1 MSLSIQVNLDAGKPG
16 HSGPAII
23 RPDGLF
29 PLARQLGYFLSLV
42 LVRLPVSANQVTF
55 ISMLVGLTGCWFFT
69 YGEVIWNIYGALL
82 LVLSYALD
90 YCDGVIARLKDQCSP
105 SGAAF
110 DDFVDWLVDTAIF
123 AGLGYG
129 AWIADGNIWWLWLG
143 LIAAAGSTV
152 DYGVDLVRANPFIQA
167 RKAAEKEAAEKANP
181 TVPETVVDGD
191 EVEAE
196 VDGEKTLGQKLFYIF
211 HTLSRA
217 EFCFII
223 LALSAFNV
231 VWILLPFGAI
241 GAQAFWLGDLF
252 RKRD

>member
-16 HSGPAII
+16 NSEPAVIK
-23 RPDGLF
+23 PDALF
-29 PLARQLGYFLSLV
+29 PLARQLGYYLSL
-42 LVRLPVSANQVTF
+42 LLIRLPVSANQVTF
-55 ISMLVGLTGCWFFT
+55 ISMGVGLTGCWFFT
-69 YGEVIWNIYGALL
+69 YGELIWNIYGALM

-90 YCDGVIARLKDQCSP
+90 YCDGVVARLKDQCSP
-105 SGAAF
+105 AGAAF
-110 DDFVDWLVDTAIF
+110 DDFVDWIVDTAIF

-143 LIAAAGSTV
+143 GIAAAGSTA
-152 DYGVDLVRANPFIQA
+152 DYIVDLFRANPFIQA
-167 RKAAEKEAAEKANP
+167 RKAAEKQTAGEAK
-181 TVPETVVDGD
+181 PEPEPD
-191 EVEAE
+191 AP
-196 VDGEKTLGQKLFYIF
+196 GEKTLGQKLFYIF

-223 LALSAFNV
+223 LALSAFDV
-231 VWILLPFGAI
+231 VWVLLPFGAI

>member
-16 HSGPAII
+16 NTGPAII
-23 RPDGLF
+23 RPDSLF
-29 PLARQLGYFLSLV
+29 PLARQLGYVLSL
-42 LVRLPVSANQVTF
+42 LVIRLPVSANQVTF
-55 ISMLVGLTGCWFFT
+55 VSMGVGLTGCWLFT
-69 YGEVIWNIYGALL
+69 YGEVILNVYGALL

-90 YCDGVIARLKDQCSP
+90 YCDGVVARLKDQCSP
-105 SGAAF
+105 GGAAF

-167 RKAAEKEAAEKANP
+167 RKAAEKAAEQAASGMP
-181 TVPETVVDGD
+181 DADALAATTDGP
-191 EVEAE
+191 EAE
-196 VDGEKTLGQKLFYIF
+196 ETLGQKLFYIF

-223 LALSAFNV
+223 LILSAFDV
-231 VWILLPFGAI
+231 VWVLLPFGAI

-252 RKRD
+252 RKRN

>member
-16 HSGPAII
+16 NLGPAVIK
-23 RPDGLF
+23 PEGLF
-29 PLARQLGYFLSLV
+29 PLARQLGYYLSLIM
-42 LVRLPVSANQVTF
+42 VRLPVSANQVTF
-55 ISMLVGLTGCWFFT
+55 ISMVVGLTGCWFFT
-69 YGEVIWNIYGALL
+69 YGEVIWNVYGALL

-105 SGAAF
+105 TGAAF

-167 RKAAEKEAAEKANP
+167 RQAAEKEAARASGALQ
-181 TVPETVVDGD
+181 PE
-191 EVEAE
+191 EAE
-196 VDGEKTLGQKLFYIF
+196 TETTEADGEKTFGQKLFYIF

-223 LALSAFNV
+223 LILSAFDV
-231 VWILLPFGAI
+231 VWVLLPFGAI

>member
-1 MSLSIQVNLDAGKPG
+1 MSLSIQVNLDAGKTG
-16 HSGPAII
+16 NSGPAVIK
-23 RPDGLF
+23 PDSLF
-29 PLARQLGYFLSLV
+29 PLARQIGYYLSL
-42 LVRLPVSANQVTF
+42 LLIRLPISANQVTF
-55 ISMLVGLTGCWFFT
+55 ISMLIGLGGCALFLK
-69 YGEVIWNIYGALL
+69 GEVLWNIYGALL

-90 YCDGVIARLKDQCSP
+90 YCDGVIARLKNQCSP
-105 SGAAF
+105 YGAAF

-129 AWIADGNIWWLWLG
+129 TWISDGNIWWLWLG

-152 DYGVDLVRANPFIQA
+152 DYIVDLIRVNPFVLA
-167 RKAAEKEAAEKANP
+167 RKAAEEQTAPDSLPDTES
-181 TVPETVVDGD
+181 ED
-191 EVEAE
+191 
-196 VDGEKTLGQKLFYIF
+196 DGEQTFGQQLFYIF

-223 LALSAFNV
+223 LILAAFDV

-252 RKRD
+252 RKRE

>member
-1 MSLSIQVNLDAGKPG
+1 MTSLSIQVNLDAGKPG
-16 HSGPAII
+16 NTDPAII
-23 RPDGLF
+23 KPTAIF
-29 PLARQLGYFLSLV
+29 PLARQLGYYLSLA
-42 LVRLPVSANQVTF
+42 LIRTPLSANQVTF
-55 ISMLVGLTGCWFFT
+55 ISMLVGLTGCAFFMK
-69 YGEVIWNIYGALL
+69 GELIWNVYGALM

-90 YCDGVIARLKDQCSP
+90 YCDGTIARLKEQCSP
-105 SGAAF
+105 VGAAF

-129 AWIADGNIWWLWLG
+129 TWVSNGEIIWLWLG

-152 DYGVDLVRANPFIQA
+152 DYIVDLIRFNPFTLAQ
-167 RKAAEKEAAEKANP
+167 KAAEKEASAKP
-181 TVPETVVDGD
+181 D
-191 EVEAE
+191 EEAE
-196 VDGEKTLGQKLFYIF
+196 PEDDSPQTFGQKLFFIF

-223 LALSAFNV
+223 LILSAFDV
-231 VWILLPFGAI
+231 AWVLLPFGAI

>member
-1 MSLSIQVNLDAGKPG
+1 MTSLSIQVNLDAGKPG
-16 HSGPAII
+16 NTDPAII
-23 RPDGLF
+23 KPTAIF
-29 PLARQLGYFLSLV
+29 PLARQLGYYLSLA
-42 LVRLPVSANQVTF
+42 LIRTPLSANQVTF
-55 ISMLVGLTGCWFFT
+55 ISMLVGLTGCAFFMK
-69 YGEVIWNIYGALL
+69 GELIWNVYGALM

-90 YCDGVIARLKDQCSP
+90 YCDGTIARLKEQCSP
-105 SGAAF
+105 VGAAF

-129 AWIADGNIWWLWLG
+129 TWVSNGEIIWLWLG

-152 DYGVDLVRANPFIQA
+152 DYIVDLIRFNPFA
-167 RKAAEKEAAEKANP
+167 LAKKVAEKAASAEP
-181 TVPETVVDGD
+181 D
-191 EVEAE
+191 EEAE
-196 VDGEKTLGQKLFYIF
+196 PEDDSPQTFGQKLFFIF

-223 LALSAFNV
+223 LILSAFDV
-231 VWILLPFGAI
+231 AWVLLPFGAI

>member
-1 MSLSIQVNLDAGKPG
+1 MTSLSIQVNLDAGKPG
-16 HSGPAII
+16 NTDPAII
-23 RPDGLF
+23 KPTAIF
-29 PLARQLGYFLSLV
+29 PLARQLGYYLSLA
-42 LVRLPVSANQVTF
+42 LIRTPLSANQVTF
-55 ISMLVGLTGCWFFT
+55 ISMLVGLTGCAFFMK
-69 YGEVIWNIYGALL
+69 GELIWNVYGALM

-90 YCDGVIARLKDQCSP
+90 YCDGTIARLKEQCSP
-105 SGAAF
+105 VGAAF

-129 AWIADGNIWWLWLG
+129 TWVSNGEIIWLWLG

-152 DYGVDLVRANPFIQA
+152 DYIVDLIRFNPFA
-167 RKAAEKEAAEKANP
+167 LAKKAVEKEASAEP
-181 TVPETVVDGD
+181 D
-191 EVEAE
+191 EEAE
-196 VDGEKTLGQKLFYIF
+196 PEDDSPQTFGQKLFFIF

-223 LALSAFNV
+223 LILSAFDV
-231 VWILLPFGAI
+231 AWVLLPFGAI

>member
-1 MSLSIQVNLDAGKPG
+1 MSLSIQINPRAGQPG
-16 HSGPAII
+16 NAEPAII
-23 RPDGLF
+23 KPDAFF
-29 PLARQLGYFLSLV
+29 PMARQIGYYLSLA
-42 LVRLPVSANQVTF
+42 LIRLPVSANQVTF
-55 ISMLVGLTGCWFFT
+55 VSMLVGLAGCWLFLA
-69 YGEVIWNIYGALL
+69 GERETNIYGALL

-105 SGAAF
+105 YGAAF

-123 AGLGYG
+123 ASLGYG
-129 AWIADGNIWWLWLG
+129 AWTAGGEIWWLWLG

-152 DYGVDLVRANPFIQA
+152 DYIVDLIRVNPFVLA
-167 RKAAEKEAAEKANP
+167 RKAAENPPTEDAAPAP
-181 TVPETVVDGD
+181 IDDTAPG
-191 EVEAE
+191 
-196 VDGEKTLGQKLFYIF
+196 GKTLGEKLFYIF

-223 LALSAFNV
+223 LVLSAFDV

>member
-1 MSLSIQVNLDAGKPG
+1 MSLSIQVNLDAAKPG
-16 HSGPAII
+16 NSGPAII
-23 RPDGLF
+23 RPAGFF
-29 PLARQLGYFLSLV
+29 PIARQLGYLLSLIV
-42 LVRLPVSANQVTF
+42 IRLPVSANQVTA
-55 ISMLVGLTGCWFFT
+55 ISMIVGLTGCWFFT
-69 YGEVIWNIYGALL
+69 YGEIIWNIYGALL

-90 YCDGVIARLKDQCSP
+90 YCDGVVARLKDQCSP
-105 SGAAF
+105 AGAAF
-110 DDFVDWLVDTAIF
+110 DDFVDWIVDTAIF

-143 LIAAAGSTV
+143 LIAAGGSTI

-167 RKAAEKEAAEKANP
+167 RKAAEKEAELKANP
-181 TVPETVVDGD
+181 ELAKEQATEEEQTEESGK
-191 EVEAE
+191 
-196 VDGEKTLGQKLFYIF
+196 KTLGQTLFYIF

-223 LALSAFNV
+223 LALSAFDV
-231 VWILLPFGAI
+231 VWVLLPFGAI

>member
-1 MSLSIQVNLDAGKPG
+1 MSLSIQVDLQAGQPG
-16 HSGPAII
+16 HSGPAVL

-29 PLARQLGYFLSLV
+29 PLARQLGYLLSLV
-42 LVRLPVSANQVTF
+42 VIRLPVSANQVTF
-55 ISMLVGLTGCWFFT
+55 VSMGVGLTGCWFFT
-69 YGEVIWNIYGALL
+69 RGEVMWNIYGALL

-90 YCDGVIARLKDQCSP
+90 YCDGVVARLKDQCSP
-105 SGAAF
+105 AGAAF

-152 DYGVDLVRANPFIQA
+152 DYGVDLVRVNPFIMA
-167 RKAAEKEAAEKANP
+167 RKKAEQEAAA
-181 TVPETVVDGD
+181 TVADPGEDQTPEQETPGGT
-191 EVEAE
+191 
-196 VDGEKTLGQKLFYIF
+196 GEKTVGQKLFYVF

-223 LALSAFNV
+223 LILAAFDV
-231 VWILLPFGAI
+231 VWVLLPVGAI

>member
-16 HSGPAII
+16 NAGPAII
-23 RPDGLF
+23 RPEGFF
-29 PLARQLGYFLSLV
+29 PIARQLGYLLSLIV
-42 LVRLPVSANQVTF
+42 IRLPVSANQVTF

-69 YGEVIWNIYGALL
+69 YGELIWNIYGALL

-90 YCDGVIARLKDQCSP
+90 YCDGVIARLKNQSSP
-105 SGAAF
+105 YGAAF

-143 LIAAAGSTV
+143 LIAAGGSTV
-152 DYGVDLVRANPFIQA
+152 DYIVDLFRANPFIQA
-167 RKAAEKEAAEKANP
+167 RKAAEKAAAQELQENP
-181 TVPETVVDGD
+181 VSAEEPE
-191 EVEAE
+191 
-196 VDGEKTLGQKLFYIF
+196 GEKTLGQKLFYIF

-223 LALSAFNV
+223 LILSGFDV
-231 VWILLPFGAI
+231 VWVLLPFGAI